1 MAEDVVTRLH
11 PQPASPSDGPMVTLS
26 SAGSKIHPWNK
37 ELTIT
42 NVNDMTYLP
51 QILHDRP
58 EWRKTSGA

>member
-11 PQPASPSDGPMVTLS
+11 PQPASHSDAPMVTPP
-26 SAGSKIHPWNK
+26 SAGNKIHPWNK

-42 NVNDMTYLP
+42 NVNAMTPLTR
-51 QILHDRP
+51 ILQDIP